1 MGASAGC
8 VLVCICASVGFTP
21 FVPTQYR
28 VGGDSGWGSGN
39 DNNKGRHGIAAND
52 KLWRNDG
59 VRWVRLRRILGLR
72 QGKDNGCQQQSW
84 GVIITQRGGQLC
96 SDGRG
101 VPSAMT
107 TATMHERTSALAPM
121 VATTTAIESHPLP
134 AKRQRIVESS
144 PELRRKSSKNS
155 AEGEDHWRHHGDKKR
170 TGRGWGGGEW
180 RAMWHRLRQRG
191 GGVQLYHALHRRP
204 RPPRIQCPCCRQAAL
219 RCSGR

>member
-84 GVIITQRGGQLC
+84 GVIITQRGGQRLC
-96 SDGRG
+96 
-101 VPSAMT
+101 
-107 TATMHERTSALAPM
+107 
-121 VATTTAIESHPLP
+121 
-134 AKRQRIVESS
+134 
-144 PELRRKSSKNS
+144 
-155 AEGEDHWRHHGDKKR
+155 
-170 TGRGWGGGEW
+170 
-180 RAMWHRLRQRG
+180 LRQREG
-191 GGVQLYHALHRRP
+191 GPQRDDNSNDARTNVSVGP
-204 RPPRIQCPCCRQAAL
+204 N
-219 RCSGR
+219 GGNNDGN